1 MGIRCLTKFVNQYFK
16 GWEIRKVKGKL
27 IIDGYAL
34 FHCLFEE
41 YSTAKSEVF
50 GGDYV
55 SIAREMSEFLQ
66 TMVKFEINPLIVLD
80 GTIDGAKAD
89 TISSRAHNRMND
101 IVDHLQGLSVSLGN
115 KSLPAGRLV
124 QAGMNKR
131 HLTPYLSTDAIIDA
145 VTQILGA
152 DCLFVADTDAD
163 IDIACLAIHHQCPV
177 LSSDSDFYVFPLPY
191 GYIPYSRFYWRKPI
205 CNIVGELYSYQLFCK
220 QFGICDAS
228 LLTIIPVIVGNDTIN
243 PLDTKC
249 LKELMP
255 SDICTGRLIENT
267 IKYVA
272 SFTTFESCLTALRKQ
287 KFFSMIE
294 NIQQAYF
301 EYFFLPLFQPRTS
314 SVTIARCEDGS
325 RIPDFIMKKYRK
337 GIFRPFVL
345 DILWIHAIC
354 FNVALEDMLSESW
367 CCLIGVPIRKATYG
381 ILCGSDTCIVE
392 NQRCECTITYE
403 AVERR
408 GIAHVTYNGVKI
420 PLPTLQSCGLELD
433 KEYGKKIL
441 FGILDT
447 TEENFENIPKNY
459 QLLLATTYYWYKH
472 CTIANKD
479 VLLESFVLLI
489 QLLKEHKIERYLS
502 LRVLH
507 NPADPLF
514 PIASFA
520 HAFAQWQSLYRDI
533 HCLNEL
539 LQKPLELLRVS
550 CFLECSFLYYLV
562 EAVMKRGVSYTIKQ
576 FCLNRE
582 THQMIYAAVNPV
594 PPVD

>member
-1 MGIRCLTKFVNQYFK
+1 MGIRCLTRFVDQYFK
-16 GWEIRKVKGKL
+16 GWEKSPVKGKL

-41 YSTAKSEVF
+41 YSTTQNELF

-55 SIAREMSEFLQ
+55 SIMREISKFLQ
-66 TMVKFEINPLIVLD
+66 TMIEFKINPLIVLD
-80 GTIDGAKAD
+80 GTIDGAKSE
-89 TISSRAHNRMND
+89 TISSRAQNKVND
-101 IVDHLQGLSVSLGN
+101 IVDQLQGLSVS
-115 KSLPAGRLV
+115 SLPAGSKL
-124 QAGMNKR
+124 QFGMNKQ
-131 HLTPYLSTDAIIDA
+131 HLTPYLSTDAIVDA

-152 DCLFVADTDAD
+152 DRLFVADTDAD
-163 IDIACLAIHHQCPV
+163 IDVACLAIHHQCPV

-191 GYIPYSRFYWRKPI
+191 GYIPYSRFHWRNPNG
-205 CNIVGELYSYQLFCK
+205 NIVGELYSYQLFCR

-255 SDICTGRLIENT
+255 RDAHVYSGRLIENT

-272 SFTTFESCLTALRKQ
+272 SFVTFESCLRSLRKQ
-287 KFFSMIE
+287 KFFSIIE

-301 EYFFLPLFQPRTS
+301 DYFFLPLFQPRTS
-314 SVTIARCEDGS
+314 SITIARCKDGS
-325 RIPDFIMKKYRK
+325 QIPDFIMKKYRK
-337 GIFRPFVL
+337 GHLHPFVL
-345 DILWIHAIC
+345 DIIEIHATC

-381 ILCGSDTCIVE
+381 ILCGSDTCIE
-392 NQRCECTITYE
+392 EYQRCECSIDYE
-403 AVERR
+403 TVERI
-408 GIAHVTYNGVKI
+408 GIGHITYNGTQI
-420 PLPTLQSCGLELD
+420 LLPTLQSCGLELD

-447 TEENFENIPKNY
+447 LEENFENIPKNY
-459 QLLLATTYYWYKH
+459 QLLLATTQYWYRH
-472 CTIANKD
+472 CTITNKD
-479 VLLESFVLLI
+479 ILLESFVLLI
-489 QLLKEHKIERYLS
+489 QLLNEHIIERYLPK
-502 LRVLH
+502 RVLY

-514 PIASFA
+514 PIASFT

-533 HCLNEL
+533 QCLNEL

-562 EAVMKRGVSYTIKQ
+562 EAVMKRGVSYMIKQ
-576 FCLNRE
+576 FCLSRD
-582 THQMIYAAVNPV
+582 THQIYYAAINPE